1 VPQTRRI
8 ETTLAPW
15 SLLAGLVA
23 NFAGFMLIGRL
34 AWPLCLALIAFG
46 TSGLIGAMLLVAAAI
61 GTTEPRRPHP
71 PPAPQLTSNLPPNG
85 VLLPSRA
92 H

>member
-8 ETTLAPW
+8 ETALAAW

-46 TSGLIGAMLLVAAAI
+46 TSGLIGAMLLVAAADRNHR
-61 GTTEPRRPHP
+61 TAA
-71 PPAPQLTSNLPPNG
+71 PPAAIAPK
-85 VLLPSRA
+85 
-92 H
+92 